1 MPSVTDDAQPMANL
15 LKAKQPSV
23 LTVALDPEGTGP
35 DTHYKVL
42 LVSVFV
48 VFFAC
53 VFVRSGFVYMVVH
66 VVIFALHVWNCMVVQ
81 IKQFCLSSILP
92 VVSVISI

>member
-42 LVSVFV
+42 LVSLPFKLLIL
-48 VFFAC
+48 FRF
-53 VFVRSGFVYMVVH
+53 
-66 VVIFALHVWNCMVVQ
+66 L
-81 IKQFCLSSILP
+81 FCC
-92 VVSVISI
+92 

>member
-42 LVSVFV
+42 LVSVFMV
-48 VFFAC
+48 YYCMC
-53 VFVRSGFVYMVVH
+53 V
-66 VVIFALHVWNCMVVQ
+66 
-81 IKQFCLSSILP
+81 CLQRVTFYEWVTP
-92 VVSVISI
+92 F